1 MSKKYKVND
10 STKAYFVGG
19 GIASLSAALF
29 LIRDAKVDP
38 KNITILEQMNINGG
52 SCDGAGNSEEGYM
65 IRGGRMINYEHY
77 TAILDL
83 YRFVPSLTDPKT
95 SVTDEIYKFSNETL
109 TCSTA
114 RLIDE
119 NHQIVK
125 NVDKLGL
132 IMMIE
137 WQ

>member
-125 NVDKLGL
+125 NVDKLGFNNDES
-132 IMMIE
+132 I
-137 WQ
+137 